1 MYGFE
6 IDSTLK
12 MNQNQNLFYFL
23 QQHLDL
29 HVVPWVFSPS
39 RTNSDFGDLVM

>member
-29 HVVPWVFSPS
+29 VPWVFSPS